1 MTERFVTF
9 TDEAGNDVRYKRYAA
24 RLPAFLE
31 MYSPRN
37 GYRVEIERT
46 DLLSQQKGR
55 LSLLREAII
64 AGKKPSDV
72 GLPGIERDVS
82 ILVCTAKL
90 LDPQNQVVR
99 SASAAMHVIEHKD
112 FETLETAANQRLL
125 AVLGFGGEV
134 FNADEDADLRAQGL
148 LARPDAG
155 EPSGAPASSA
165 GSSGSPLTFA
175 EESAVGTPSSGT
187 TDDEASVTEAE
198 RRQVENL
205 ARRVGQPIP
214 TLKTRADVKAARS
227 QLGAL
232 DRQRRSANGR
242 PAEANS

>member
-9 TDEAGNDVRYKRYAA
+9 TDVGGNDVRYQRYAA

-31 MYSPRN
+31 MYSPQN

-55 LSLLREAII
+55 LSLMREAVI

-99 SASAAMHVIEHKD
+99 SASAAMQVIEHKD

-125 AVLGFGGEV
+125 AVLGFGGDV
-134 FNADEDADLRAQGL
+134 FNEDEDADLRAQGHSV
-148 LARPDAG
+148 RPRAE
-155 EPSGAPASSA
+155 EPPGAPASSA
-165 GSSGSPLTFA
+165 GTSGPPRSFAQETATGTCSSD
-175 EESAVGTPSSGT
+175 T
-187 TDDEASVTEAE
+187 TDEEASVTEAE

-205 ARRVGQPIP
+205 ARRVGQPVP

-242 PAEANS
+242 PAEAQS

>member
-9 TDEAGNDVRYKRYAA
+9 TDDGGNDVRYQRYAA

-31 MYSPRN
+31 MYNPKS

-125 AVLGFGGEV
+125 AALGFGGEV
-134 FNADEDADLRAQGL
+134 FDEDEDADLRAQGHQV
-148 LARPDAG
+148 RPDSAEQPG
-155 EPSGAPASSA
+155 VSAPSA
-165 GSSGSPLTFA
+165 SSGSALSFPD
-175 EESAVGTPSSGT
+175 ESAAGAQSPGS
-187 TDDEASVTEAE
+187 TDNEAAVTEAE

-205 ARRVGQPIP
+205 ARRVGQPVP

-232 DRQRRSANGR
+232 DRQRRSATAR
-242 PAEANS
+242 TAEA